1 MDEIKLAFSRDIT
14 VYSWEN
20 IWEEGNGDK
29 AYKLANAGYKVIVTK
44 HKSWLP
50 LVTRY
55 GDIAYKLANTE
66 YKVMVTK
73 HISWLTLATR

>member
-1 MDEIKLAFSRDIT
+1 MDEIKLVFSRDIT

-44 HKSWLP
+44 HKSWLT

-55 GDIAYKLANTE
+55 GDKAYKLAKAG
-66 YKVMVTK
+66 YKVMVNIYY
-73 HISWLTLATR
+73 IS